1 MVPRGAPF
9 RKGVVR
15 ATLTLDR
22 GRRSIHPT
30 QQESPRMTIPSDR
43 RTELLAAAPLFA
55 DVDADGLARIAD
67 RAVEVA
73 FTPGH
78 VIARQGEIGTGFFL
92 VADGRVRVV
101 RDGQETASLGPGEF
115 FGELSIL
122 DGKPRT
128 AQVVAAEPT
137 VCLALASWDFEA
149 VVSEEPAVALAVLR
163 ALATRLRSLT
173 ESQHH

>member
-1 MVPRGAPF
+1 
-9 RKGVVR
+9 
-15 ATLTLDR
+15 
-22 GRRSIHPT
+22 
-30 QQESPRMTIPSDR
+30 MTISSDR

-55 DVDADGLARIAD
+55 DVDAAGLDRIAA
-67 RAVEVA
+67 RVVEVEFSA
-73 FTPGH
+73 GQ
-78 VIARQGEIGTGFFL
+78 VIARKGEIGTGFFII
-92 VADGRVRVV
+92 ASGRARVV

-128 AQVVAAEPT
+128 AQVVAAEST

-149 VVSEEPAVALAVLR
+149 VVAEEPAVALAVLR